1 MQREDWRSLSAD
13 LKPDQP
19 HYVGWYA
26 VATSSEVPS
35 DGPIGRPFLNGRV
48 AVYRRASG
56 EPVVLTSRCPH
67 MGADLA
73 VGEVVGD
80 DLRCAYH
87 HFRFAQDG
95 RCTSIP
101 SAGPIPKAARV
112 HSYPCVERFGLVW
125 AYNGEHPLFG
135 PAEVRDY
142 AEDDLIVA
150 SRKTNVFGFAPWLTI
165 GNTFDIMHLRHVHG
179 FRFDFDPRG
188 VRYVDD
194 HHIELEYLFES
205 AELGKFEQRI
215 RVTGTNA
222 VSYVTAADTTTI
234 GLFTSTP
241 IGTSAQT
248 FYVAGVPKDPGVAP
262 AELTRRLA
270 EQVALGD
277 ALLADDARTLQGI
290 DFQVGALV
298 EDDQAMARYMR
309 WVSAFPTTRAA
320 AR

>member
-1 MQREDWRSLSAD
+1 M
-13 LKPDQP
+13 
-19 HYVGWYA
+19 
-26 VATSSEVPS
+26 
-35 DGPIGRPFLNGRV
+35 
-48 AVYRRASG
+48 
-56 EPVVLTSRCPH
+56 
-67 MGADLA
+67 
-73 VGEVVGD
+73 
-80 DLRCAYH
+80 
-87 HFRFAQDG
+87 
-95 RCTSIP
+95 
-101 SAGPIPKAARV
+101 
-112 HSYPCVERFGLVW
+112 
-125 AYNGEHPLFG
+125 
-135 PAEVRDY
+135 
-142 AEDDLIVA
+142 
-150 SRKTNVFGFAPWLTI
+150 
-165 GNTFDIMHLRHVHG
+165 
-179 FRFDFDPRG
+179 
-188 VRYVDD
+188 RYVDE
-194 HHIELEYLFES
+194 HHIELEYHFES
-205 AELGKFEQRI
+205 ADLGKFEQRI

-309 WVSAFPTTRAA
+309 WVSAFPTARAA